1 MIVTTNAM
9 TRITD
14 KPDEQPL
21 RYTMGRRFE
30 AFTDEVF
37 QVVRWILL
45 VGLASYLAQTYDPL
59 IFDVTYWFL
68 AGLLF
73 AYLASRFL
81 LRPEIPF
88 FANPASRAQRR
99 LQTVLNFM
107 VCVVIFAL
115 VLWGVSAL
123 TEAIADYRRAL

>member
-1 MIVTTNAM
+1 M

-14 KPDEQPL
+14 KSW
-21 RYTMGRRFE
+21 RYAMGRRFE

-37 QVVRWILL
+37 QVIRWILL
-45 VGLASYLAQTYDPL
+45 VGFASYLAQTHDPL

-68 AGLLF
+68 AALLF

-88 FANPASRAQRR
+88 LANPATRGQRL
-99 LQTVLNFM
+99 LQTALNFM

-115 VLWGVSAL
+115 VLWGVGTL
-123 TEAIADYRRAL
+123 THAIAEYRRAT

>member
-1 MIVTTNAM
+1 MSNILHRLSDPNQ
-9 TRITD
+9 RH
-14 KPDEQPL
+14 K
-21 RYTMGRRFE
+21 MGRRFE

-37 QVVRWILL
+37 QVIRWILL

-59 IFDVTYWFL
+59 IFDVTYWCL
-68 AGLLF
+68 AALLF

-88 FANPASRAQRR
+88 FANPTTRAQRR
-99 LQTVLNFM
+99 LQTLLNFM

>member
-1 MIVTTNAM
+1 MADMKQILD
-9 TRITD
+9 RISD
-14 KPDEQPL
+14 PRQRHK
-21 RYTMGRRFE
+21 MGRRFE

-37 QVVRWILL
+37 QVIRWILL
-45 VGLASYLAQTYDPL
+45 VGLASYLAQSYDPP

-68 AGLLF
+68 ATLLF

-88 FANPASRAQRR
+88 LASPTTRAQRL
-99 LQTVLNFM
+99 LQSALNFM
-107 VCVVIFAL
+107 VCVVIFTL

-123 TEAIADYRRAL
+123 TQAIADYRRSL